1 MADDEV
7 KWRDEFAKAGAA
19 QVRQNLSNAA
29 IYNTEPKRIF
39 ALRWLRENEC
49 ARELREQETYRYT
62 RRTFWAAVAAVIVG
76 IIGIVATLLH

>member
-1 MADDEV
+1 MGDDEV
-7 KWRDEFAKAGAA
+7 KWRDEFAKAGAT

-39 ALRWLRENEC
+39 ARQWLRENEC
-49 ARELREQETYRYT
+49 ARELREQEIYSYT

-76 IIGIVATLLH
+76 IVGIVATLLH